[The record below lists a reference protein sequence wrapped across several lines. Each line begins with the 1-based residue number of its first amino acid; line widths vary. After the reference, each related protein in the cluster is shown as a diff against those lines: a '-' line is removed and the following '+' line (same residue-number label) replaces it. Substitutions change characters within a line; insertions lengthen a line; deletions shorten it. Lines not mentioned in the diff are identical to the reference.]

1 VALSTESLARSAA
14 QKPWRTL
21 GVWAVLVIVGIA
33 ITGAL
38 LGSATT
44 EGNGEFTIEQE
55 SETAQNLLEQSELRG
70 ELRDYEVVVI
80 RNPEVLYSA
89 PAFRN
94 RIDEIHA
101 AIVGLGPDTIDDPA
115 TVPNPNL
122 LPPEAGLVGSSE
134 HTVRIPV
141 ALAGD
146 FMQAGDTV
154 APLLELAEELST
166 DGFEVSIFGNGAV
179 GADFR
184 EISEND
190 LVVGESIG
198 IVVALFILLF
208 ILRSFGS
215 VWIPILVAILGIGL
229 AYATVAVLGQFYKN
243 FPFFVTNFM
252 TMIGLAVGIDYTLFI
267 VARYREERARGLD
280 KIEAI
285 ARSSSTASRA
295 VLFSGFTV
303 VFALLGMLI
312 VPTTVFFSM
321 ALGAIIVVAYTVLLV
336 LIFLPALLSVLGDKI
351 DAWRVETAINR
362 GLSGLN
368 WVSANTLG
376 RVLGGKQLLPLLS
389 VSAHDYDDTQSG
401 FWNWITRAVLR
412 RPAVFMV
419 VTSALLVL
427 LTVPYFQIELGFNGP
442 ETFPDSTA
450 AKRTFNILQAEFT
463 GGLDELAPIDVVI
476 SGDADSPETAAAVDR
491 LVSSLES
498 ETIFRQATPLEIS
511 ADGTVGNIVLNLNP
525 VTNPDE
531 ITQFIKDVRST
542 KIPAA
547 NIPGD
552 VYIGGQRAFEV
563 DFFNLVDTWTYIVLA
578 VVLALSFVLLTIVF
592 RSLMVPVKAIILNL
606 FSVGAAYGLLVLV
619 FQEGFMADVLG
630 FQQVPVIEAWIP
642 LFLFAILFGLSMDYE
657 VFLLSRIRER
667 FDQTGNNTESVAFGL
682 RSTAAII
689 TGAALIMVAVFWGFT
704 LGDLVM
710 FQQFGFGLAVA
721 IFVDATIIRSILVP
735 STMKLLGN
743 NNWWLPQFLHWLPDV
758 RVEGGETSHG
768 SSSPTPYTAD

>member
-1 VALSTESLARSAA
+1 MGLSTESLARSAA
-14 QKPWRTL
+14 LKPWRTL
-21 GVWAVLVIVGIA
+21 AVWAVLVVIGIGL
-33 ITGAL
+33 TGSL
-38 LGSATT
+38 LPSATT

-55 SETAQNLLEQSELRG
+55 SLKAQDLLEVSGLRG
-70 ELRDYEVVVI
+70 EPRDYEVVVI
-80 RNPEVLYSA
+80 RHPSLTYTSTEFSQ
-89 PAFRN
+89 
-94 RIDEIHA
+94 RIDEVHA
-101 AIVGLGPDTIDDPA
+101 AIVALGADTIYKPA
-115 TVPNPNL
+115 EVLNPNL
-122 LPPEAGLVGSSE
+122 LPPEAGLIGSSLQ
-134 HTVRIPV
+134 TVRIPV

-146 FMQAGDTV
+146 FMKAGETV
-154 APLLELAEELST
+154 TPLLEMAHELST
-166 DGFEVSIFGNGAV
+166 DGFEVSVFGNGAV

-184 EISEND
+184 EISERD
-190 LVVGESIG
+190 LIVGESIG
-198 IVVALFILLF
+198 IFVAFFILLF
-208 ILRSFGS
+208 VLRSFGS

-229 AYATVAVLGQFYKN
+229 AFATVAVLGQFYKN
-243 FPFFVTNFM
+243 FPYFVTNFM

-267 VARYREERARGLD
+267 VARYREERVRGLD

-312 VPTTVFFSM
+312 VPTSIFFSM
-321 ALGAIIVVAYTVLLV
+321 ALGAIIVVIYTVLLV
-336 LIFLPALLSVLGDKI
+336 LIFLPALLSVMGDKI
-351 DAWRVETAINR
+351 DALRVEKVINWQIAVVNATYR
-362 GLSGLN
+362 NTIGKLLGSRRLVQPLA
-368 WVSANTLG
+368 VS
-376 RVLGGKQLLPLLS
+376 V
-389 VSAHDYDDTQSG
+389 HDYDDTRSG
-401 FWNWITRAVLR
+401 FWNWITRLVLR
-412 RPAVFMV
+412 RPAIFMV
-419 VTSALLVL
+419 VTSAALVL

-442 ETFPDSTA
+442 ETFPDSTS
-450 AKRTFNILQAEFT
+450 AKQTYNILQTEFT
-463 GGLDELAPIDVVI
+463 GGLDELAPIDLVI
-476 SGDADSPETAAAVDR
+476 SGDMNSADMAPAVGR
-491 LVSSLES
+491 LVESLQTES
-498 ETIFRQATPLEIS
+498 IFRQATPLEIS
-511 ADGTVGNIVLNLNP
+511 ADGKVGNIVLNLNKS
-525 VTNPDE
+525 NPDE
-531 ITQFIKDVRST
+531 ITRFIRDVRAS
-542 KIPAA
+542 KVPAA
-547 NIPGD
+547 NIPGE

-592 RSLMVPVKAIILNL
+592 RSLVVPVKAIILNL

-710 FQQFGFGLAVA
+710 FQQFGFGLAVS
-721 IFVDATIIRSILVP
+721 ILVDATIIRSILVP

-743 NNWWLPQFLHWLPDV
+743 NNWWLPSFLRWLPDV
-758 RVEGGETSHG
+758 RVEGGDGPHKPSV
-768 SSSPTPYTAD
+768 PTPTIAD

>member
-1 VALSTESLARSAA
+1 MTLSTESLARSAA
-14 QKPWRTL
+14 RRPWLTL
-21 GVWAVLVIVGIA
+21 GVWFVLVITGIA
-33 ITGAL
+33 LTGML

-55 SETAQNLLEQSELRG
+55 SETAQNLLEKSGLRG
-70 ELRDYEVVVI
+70 ELRNYEVVVI
-80 RNPEVLYSA
+80 QHPTLIYSSPEFSA
-89 PAFRN
+89 
-94 RIDEIHA
+94 RINEVHA
-101 AIVGLGPDTIDDPA
+101 GIQGLGTDTVNNPA
-115 TVPNPNL
+115 AVLNPNL
-122 LPPEAGLVGSSE
+122 LPPEAGLIGSSQR
-134 HTVRIPV
+134 TVRIPV
-141 ALAGD
+141 ELAGE
-146 FMQAGDTV
+146 FVNAGDTV
-154 APLLELAEELST
+154 APLLELAEEQST
-166 DGFEVSIFGNGAV
+166 GGFEVSVFGNGAV

-190 LVVGESIG
+190 LILGESIG
-198 IVVALFILLF
+198 IVVALIILLF
-208 ILRSFGS
+208 VLRTFGS

-229 AYATVAVLGQFYKN
+229 AFATVSVLGQFYKN

-267 VARYREERARGLD
+267 VARYREERARGLE

-312 VPTTVFFSM
+312 VPTTIFFSM
-321 ALGAIIVVAYTVLLV
+321 ALGAIIVVVYTVLLV
-336 LIFLPALLSVLGDKI
+336 LIFLPALLSVLGDRI
-351 DAWRVETAINR
+351 EALRVEKVI
-362 GLSGLN
+362 N
-368 WVSANTLG
+368 WVISGVNWLYGNTLG
-376 RVLGGKQLLPLLS
+376 RISGGQRPIPSIAIEK
-389 VSAHDYDDTQSG
+389 HDYDDTTHG
-401 FWNWITRAVLR
+401 FWNGLTRVVLR
-412 RPAVFMV
+412 RPIIFMV
-419 VTSALLVL
+419 TTSAALIL
-427 LTVPYFQIELGFNGP
+427 LTLPYFQIEFGFNGP
-442 ETFPDSTA
+442 ETFPDSTS
-450 AKRTFNILQAEFT
+450 AKRTFTILQDEFT

-476 SGDADSPETAAAVDR
+476 AGDANSPDMAMAVDR
-491 LVSSLES
+491 LVASLES
-498 ETIFRQATPLEIS
+498 DPIFREATPLEVS
-511 ADGTVGNIVLNLNP
+511 ADNTVANIVLNLNP
-525 VTNPDE
+525 VDNPDE
-531 ITQFIKDVRST
+531 ITRFIKDVRET

-563 DFFNLVDTWTYIVLA
+563 DFFDLVNTWTWIVLV
-578 VVLALSFVLLTIVF
+578 VVLALSFVLLTVVF
-592 RSLMVPVKAIILNL
+592 RSLIVPIKAIILNL

-619 FQEGFMADVLG
+619 FQEGVGNELLG

-667 FDQTGNNTESVAFGL
+667 FDQTGDNTEAVAFGL

-743 NNWWLPQFLHWLPDV
+743 NNWWLPSFLHWLPDV
-758 RVEGGETSHG
+758 RVEGGDGSHNPP
-768 SSSPTPYTAD
+768 SPTPSAAD